1 MDLGLGD
8 KVVLV
13 TGSTAGI
20 GLAAAVGFAREGA
33 TVILNGRTQ
42 ARVDQARTT
51 IAKAVPGAKLRGVA
65 ADVGT
70 AAGCAAMI
78 AAEPAA
84 DVLIN
89 NVGMYGPKAFEDI
102 GDDEWL
108 QHFDVNVMSGVRLA
122 RHYLR
127 GMVAKD
133 WGRIIFISS
142 ESAIQVPAEM
152 VPYGMT
158 KAAQL
163 AVSRGLAERTRRTGV
178 TVNCVL
184 PGPTRSESLDAF
196 VWGRAKDRG
205 IADADVEK
213 DFFATARPSSLI
225 GRFETAEE
233 VANLIVYT
241 ASTKASATTGCS
253 LRVDGGMVRSII

>member
-1 MDLGLGD
+1 LA
-8 KVVLV
+8 
-13 TGSTAGI
+13 TAA
-20 GLAAAVGFAREGA
+20 LFAREGA
-33 TVILNGRTQ
+33 TVVLNGRTQ
-42 ARVDQARTT
+42 KRVDEARAT
-51 IAKAVPGAKLRGVA
+51 ILKDVPAARLRGVV

-70 AAGCAAMI
+70 AAGAAALI
-78 AAEPAA
+78 AQEPSV

-89 NVGMYGPKAFEDI
+89 NVGMYGPKAFEDV
-102 GDDEWL
+102 DDAEWI
-108 QHFDVNVMSGVRLA
+108 QHYEVNVMSGVRLS
-122 RHYLR
+122 RHYLT
-127 GMVAKD
+127 GMLAKN
-133 WGRIIFISS
+133 WGRIIFVSS

-163 AVSRGLAERTRRTGV
+163 AVSRGIAERTRGTGV
-178 TVNCVL
+178 TSNCVL

-196 VWGRAKDRG
+196 VWGRARDRG
-205 IADADVEK
+205 IAEPDVEK

-225 GRFETAEE
+225 GRFETADE

-241 ASTKASATTGCS
+241 ASVKASATTGCS

>member
-1 MDLGLGD
+1 MDLGLEG
-8 KVVLV
+8 KTALV

-20 GLAAAVGFAREGA
+20 GYAVARLFAREGA
-33 TVILNGRTQ
+33 AVILNGRTQ
-42 ARVDQARTT
+42 ERVTAACARLGGE
-51 IAKAVPGAKLRGVA
+51 VPGAKVRGVA

-70 AAGCAAMI
+70 AAGVAALTKK
-78 AAEPAA
+78 EPAA

-89 NVGMYGPKAFEDI
+89 NVGMYGPKDFADVD
-102 GDDEWL
+102 DDEW
-108 QHFDVNVMSGVRLA
+108 QRHYDVNVMSGVRLSRA
-122 RHYLR
+122 YLP
-127 GMVAKD
+127 GMLKKN

-152 VPYGMT
+152 IPYGMT

-163 AVSRGLAERTRRTGV
+163 AVSRGLAESVRGTGV

-196 VWGRAKDRG
+196 VWGRARDRG
-205 IADADVEK
+205 IPDADVEK

-225 GRFETAEE
+225 RRFETVDE

-241 ASTKASATTGCS
+241 ASERASATTGSS

>member
-1 MDLGLGD
+1 MDLGLSD
-8 KVVLV
+8 KTVLV

-20 GLAAAVGFAREGA
+20 GYASARLFAREGA
-33 TVILNGRTQ
+33 AVILNGRADERVAEAL
-42 ARVDQARTT
+42 ARL
-51 IAKAVPGAKLRGVA
+51 KGEVPGARLRGVT

-70 AAGCAAMI
+70 AAGCAALT
-78 AAEPAA
+78 AAEPAV

-102 GDDEWL
+102 DDGEW
-108 QHFDVNVMSGVRLA
+108 QRHYDVNVMSGVRLS
-122 RHYLR
+122 RHYLA
-127 GMVAKD
+127 GMLRKN

-152 VPYGMT
+152 IPYGMT

-163 AVSRGLAERTRRTGV
+163 AVSRGLAERVRGSGV

-196 VWGRAKDRG
+196 VWGRARERG
-205 IADADVEK
+205 IPDAEVEK
-213 DFFATARPSSLI
+213 DFFATARRSLLD
-225 GRFETAEE
+225 RFETVDE
-233 VANLIVYT
+233 VANLIVYV
-241 ASTKASATTGCS
+241 ASEKASATTGSS